1 MPYFESNR
9 GRAALLIVGL
19 GIALVVGLA
28 PYASGL
34 LGGIVLCVVLA
45 PAHLWLAARIRPVA
59 AALLLIIGVL
69 LLVVGPGIAFVGVV
83 IGQAQQIPA
92 EIGSSDW
99 IQHLSTLRVGP
110 VDVGG
115 QLAQS
120 AKDLGQF
127 AARSAIGLVGTV
139 TRFSLNL
146 VVALFTLYYL
156 LVEPGQAWNVFE
168 QYSPFSR
175 ENTRRLRDRF
185 EGITYSTLI
194 GTILVAVVQGCLVG
208 LGFEL
213 TGLPSPAFW
222 GLVTIVFA
230 ILPIVGSGMI
240 WAPGA
245 VYLMAH
251 DRYGAAVFLIAL
263 GALVVGNIDLLIRP
277 IIFRRY
283 AKVHPYVTVVGA
295 LAGIG
300 YFGLLGLLVGPLAI
314 SYFFE
319 LMTMFHEEFY
329 AGYAPAEPSATP

>member
-1 MPYFESNR
+1 MDYLETNR
-9 GRAALLIVGL
+9 GRAALLILAL
-19 GIALVVGLA
+19 GIGLIIGLA
-28 PYASGL
+28 PYLSGL
-34 LGGIVLCVVLA
+34 LSGIVLSVVLGPAHGWLARRIGRA
-45 PAHLWLAARIRPVA
+45 PAALVLIIAV
-59 AALLLIIGVL
+59 LLLI
-69 LLVVGPGIAFVGVV
+69 VGPGIAMVGLV
-83 IGQAQQIPA
+83 IGQAQQIPS
-92 EIGSSDW
+92 EIGGSPW
-99 IQHLSTLRVGP
+99 MLRLAELKLGP
-110 VDVGG
+110 VDVGS
-115 QLAQS
+115 QLVRS
-120 AKDLGQF
+120 AEELSQF
-127 AARSAIGLVGTV
+127 LARWAIGLVGTV

-156 LVEPGQAWNVFE
+156 FVEPGKAWEIFE
-168 QYSPFSR
+168 RYAPFSHD
-175 ENTRRLRDRF
+175 NTRRLRARF

-194 GTILVAVVQGCLVG
+194 GTILVAVLQGCLVG

-245 VYLMAH
+245 VYLLAR
-251 DRYGAAVFLIAL
+251 DEYGSAIFLILL
-263 GALVVGNIDLLIRP
+263 GLLVVGNIDLLIRP

-319 LMTMFHEEFY
+319 LLTMFHEEFHPDSIP
-329 AGYAPAEPSATP
+329 AAPPATL